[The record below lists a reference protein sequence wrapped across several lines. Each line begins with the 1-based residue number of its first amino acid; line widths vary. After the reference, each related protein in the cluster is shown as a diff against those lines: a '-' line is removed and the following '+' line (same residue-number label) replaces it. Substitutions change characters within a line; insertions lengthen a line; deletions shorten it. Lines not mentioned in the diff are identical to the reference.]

1 MFIRWIT
8 RSNRKGEYIFCYLS
22 ETKWIEGKPKNKTLA
37 ALGSISEKP
46 TKPEREVFWMQLD
59 TGLSKLKLSYSERT
73 KIEAAVAAKVPRGI
87 NPHGDSDAPVEWY
100 TPPEFI
106 EMARTV
112 LGSID
117 LDPASN
123 DLAQTWIKAG
133 TYYTASEDGMVQL
146 WFGRVWCNPP
156 YGKNQPKGRKAPDWL
171 EKALSCYEN
180 GEIEA
185 AILLFNRSEAVRYK
199 QQLKRVMAICEVH
212 RRISFLNA
220 KGDKQSSPRYNN
232 DFLYLGK
239 DVGQFKQVF
248 KEIGDV
254 TELITE
260 ED

>member
-8 RSNRKGEYIFCYLS
+8 RSNRRGEYNFCYLS
-22 ETKWIEGKPKNKTLA
+22 QTKWIEGKPKNQTLA

-46 TKPEREVFWMQLD
+46 TKPEREVFWMQVSASLA
-59 TGLSKLKLSYSERT
+59 KFQLSYSERA
-73 KIEAAVAAKVPRGI
+73 KIEAAISNKVPRGI
-87 NPHGDSDAPVEWY
+87 NPHGDSDSPVEWY

-112 LGSID
+112 LKNID

-123 DLAQTWIKAG
+123 DLAQTWIKAS
-133 TYYTASEDGMVQL
+133 TYYTAEEDGMIQP

-180 GEIEA
+180 GEIEG
-185 AILLFNRSEAVRYK
+185 AILLFNRGEAGRYK
-199 QQLKRVMAICEVH
+199 QQLKRVNAICEVNK
-212 RRISFLNA
+212 RITFLDA
-220 KGDKQSSPRYNN
+220 RGHKQNSPRHHN

-239 DVGQFKQVF
+239 DVERFKQVF
-248 KEIGDV
+248 RAIGDV
-254 TELITE
+254 
-260 ED
+260 